1 MGKFDKRAVGEKEGE
16 RAPVGK
22 RRKLAPV
29 VDKSGS
35 ERTSQVFARCRLGN
49 KPSQRALS
57 LTRSKLAKLRTLLA
71 PWTRFTEASRSRSLS
86 GLTDI
91 VQGVLVDKILRER
104 SDDIVD
110 VNRAVGK
117 MEATKRAER
126 HEQKKAEYAARL
138 ADGGGS
144 EQRGR
149 KGRKGS
155 QGRGGGKGS
164 SSRKGGAPAAA
175 GGSKRGGSGGGR
187 GRKSP
192 GRGKR

>member
-1 MGKFDKRAVGEKEGE
+1 MA
-16 RAPVGK
+16 
-22 RRKLAPV
+22 
-29 VDKSGS
+29 S
-35 ERTSQVFARCRLGN
+35 ERPSASAASWLRSWTSQAASGRHRCASACLGIKYHHQQNVFSKKHEAGHPCVDSLPN
-49 KPSQRALS
+49 LS
-57 LTRSKLAKLRTLLA
+57 LMDTHCHASVICRVVALRT
-71 PWTRFTEASRSRSLS
+71 
-86 GLTDI
+86 GC
-91 VQGVLVDKILRER
+91 VQGVMVDKILRER

-155 QGRGGGKGS
+155 QGRGGGKA

-175 GGSKRGGSGGGR
+175 GSKRGGGGGGR